1 MFRMTGSASQTM
13 RFNILPPLPVIEVP
27 HSMSFHP
34 ATRAK
39 PYSEVSVAHRLELP
53 AG

>member
-13 RFNILPPLPVIEVP
+13 RFYVLPSLPVIKVP